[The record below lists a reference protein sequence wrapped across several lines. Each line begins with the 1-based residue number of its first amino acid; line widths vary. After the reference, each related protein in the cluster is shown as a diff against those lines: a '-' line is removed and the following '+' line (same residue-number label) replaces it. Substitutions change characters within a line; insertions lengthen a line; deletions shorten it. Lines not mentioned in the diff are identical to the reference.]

1 MLKKCLLW
9 GLLLL
14 SPLAGMAQTW
24 KITSLDWP
32 PFSGENLPEGGAG
45 IAVLRAALKAEG
57 IDLQVEFYPWTRAIV
72 TSKRDAS
79 YAGFFPAWPED
90 VPAEYT
96 PSVALFESPVGLVE
110 PVAKPIRWN
119 KLEDLSGKSI
129 GTVQDYG
136 NTPEFMALISSGAI
150 STQIAMND
158 LTNVRKVAAGRM
170 DAAFIDLNNLGY
182 FLQHD
187 AKDIAHK
194 VQANKK
200 IIENKQLLLAINN
213 KFSERRAPAILK
225 SGVAKI
231 NPDKI
236 IKDYMDKYMR

>member
-1 MLKKCLLW
+1 MLKKLLLW
-9 GLLLL
+9 VLLV
-14 SPLAGMAQTW
+14 SPLAGIAQTW

-32 PFSGENLPEGGAG
+32 PFSGKNLPEGGAG

-72 TSKRDAS
+72 TSKKDAS
-79 YAGFFPAWPED
+79 YAGFYPSWPED
-90 VPAEYT
+90 VPADYT

-110 PVAKPIRWN
+110 PVDKPLRWN
-119 KLEDLSGKSI
+119 KLEDLAGKSI

-136 NTPEFMALISSGAI
+136 NTPEFMALVNSGAI
-150 STQIAMND
+150 RTQIAIND

-170 DAAFIDLNNLGY
+170 DAAFIDLNNLDY
-182 FLQHD
+182 FLRHE

-200 IIENKQLLLAINN
+200 AIGNKQLVLAINN
-213 KFSERRAPAILK
+213 KFNDQRAAAILK

-236 IKDYMDKYMR
+236 IKDYMDMHMR

>member
-1 MLKKCLLW
+1 MLKKLLLW
-9 GLLLL
+9 VLLV
-14 SPLAGMAQTW
+14 SPLAGIAQTW

-32 PFSGENLPEGGAG
+32 PFSGKNLPEGGAG

-72 TSKRDAS
+72 TSKKDAS
-79 YAGFFPAWPED
+79 YAGFYPSWPED
-90 VPAEYT
+90 VPADYT
-96 PSVALFESPVGLVE
+96 PSVVLFESPVGLVE
-110 PVAKPIRWN
+110 PVDKPLRWN
-119 KLEDLSGKSI
+119 KLEDLAGKSI

-136 NTPEFMALISSGAI
+136 NTPEFMALVNSGAI
-150 STQIAMND
+150 RTQIAIND

-170 DAAFIDLNNLGY
+170 DAAFIDLNNLDY
-182 FLQHD
+182 FLRHE

-200 IIENKQLLLAINN
+200 AIGNKQLVLAINN
-213 KFSERRAPAILK
+213 KFNDRRAAAILK

-236 IKDYMDKYMR
+236 IKDYMDMHMR

>member
-1 MLKKCLLW
+1 MLKKLLLW
-9 GLLLL
+9 VLLV
-14 SPLAGMAQTW
+14 SPLAGIAQTW

-32 PFSGENLPEGGAG
+32 PFSGKNLPEGGAG

-72 TSKRDAS
+72 TSKKDAS
-79 YAGFFPAWPED
+79 YAGFYPSWPED
-90 VPAEYT
+90 VPADYT
-96 PSVALFESPVGLVE
+96 PSVVLFESPVGLVE
-110 PVAKPIRWN
+110 PVDKPLRWN
-119 KLEDLSGKSI
+119 KLEDLAGKSI

-136 NTPEFMALISSGAI
+136 NTPEFMALVNSGAI
-150 STQIAMND
+150 RTQIAIND

-170 DAAFIDLNNLGY
+170 DAAFIDLNNLDY
-182 FLQHD
+182 FLRHE

-200 IIENKQLLLAINN
+200 AIGNKQLVLAINN
-213 KFSERRAPAILK
+213 KFNDQRAAAILK

-236 IKDYMDKYMR
+236 IKDYMDMHMR

>member
-1 MLKKCLLW
+1 
-9 GLLLL
+9 
-14 SPLAGMAQTW
+14 
-24 KITSLDWP
+24 
-32 PFSGENLPEGGAG
+32 
-45 IAVLRAALKAEG
+45 
-57 IDLQVEFYPWTRAIV
+57 
-72 TSKRDAS
+72 
-79 YAGFFPAWPED
+79 
-90 VPAEYT
+90 
-96 PSVALFESPVGLVE
+96 
-110 PVAKPIRWN
+110 
-119 KLEDLSGKSI
+119 
-129 GTVQDYG
+129 
-136 NTPEFMALISSGAI
+136 
-150 STQIAMND
+150 MND

>member
-1 MLKKCLLW
+1 MLKKLLLW
-9 GLLLL
+9 VLLV
-14 SPLAGMAQTW
+14 SPLAGIAQTW

-32 PFSGENLPEGGAG
+32 PFSGKNLPEGGAG

-72 TSKRDAS
+72 TSKKDAS
-79 YAGFFPAWPED
+79 YAGFYPSWPED
-90 VPAEYT
+90 VPADYT
-96 PSVALFESPVGLVE
+96 PSVVLFESPVGLVE
-110 PVAKPIRWN
+110 PVDKPLRWN
-119 KLEDLSGKSI
+119 KLEDLAGKSI

-136 NTPEFMALISSGAI
+136 NTPEFMALVNSGAI
-150 STQIAMND
+150 RTQIAIND

-170 DAAFIDLNNLGY
+170 DAAFIDLNNLDY
-182 FLQHD
+182 FLRHE
-187 AKDIAHK
+187 AKNIAHK

-200 IIENKQLLLAINN
+200 AIGNKQLVLAINN
-213 KFSERRAPAILK
+213 KFNDQRAAAILK

-236 IKDYMDKYMR
+236 IKDYMDMHMR